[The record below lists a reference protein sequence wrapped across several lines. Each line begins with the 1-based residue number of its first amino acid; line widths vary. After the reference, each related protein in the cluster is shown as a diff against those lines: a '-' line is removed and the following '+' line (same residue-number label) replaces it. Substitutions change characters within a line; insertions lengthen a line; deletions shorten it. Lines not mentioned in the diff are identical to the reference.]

1 MAGERRLRFW
11 RKDKAKPR
19 VFLGTLAVVPRED
32 LKWVLEDMLGD
43 PGSEIEGALHA
54 ELEEIFALAPASSAD
69 PVLKTD
75 LCVDVFIPGYHTGM
89 AETFELPGW
98 TIPLIWRPKIELK
111 ARLYRLH
118 DRKLIKTFTVKER
131 PTYKECFAAAFS
143 WRAVFGFGPPVNDGD
158 MAYLLNRASLRLLRK
173 IAKVAYA

>member
-1 MAGERRLRFW
+1 MRFRRTEG
-11 RKDKAKPR
+11 KKPR

-32 LKWVLEDMLGD
+32 TKWVLEDMLGD
-43 PGSEIEGALHA
+43 PGSEIEGALHG

-75 LCVDVFIPGYHTGM
+75 LCIDVYIPGYHTGM
-89 AETFELPGW
+89 AESFELPGW
-98 TIPLIWRPKIELK
+98 TILLFWRPKIELK

-118 DRKLIKTFTVKER
+118 DRKLVRTFTVRER
-131 PTYKECFAAAFS
+131 PTYRECFAAAFS
-143 WRAVFGFGPPVNDGD
+143 LRAIFGIGPAVDRGS
-158 MAYLLNRASLRLLRK
+158 MEALLNRASLRLLRK

>member
-1 MAGERRLRFW
+1 MRFW
-11 RKDKAKPR
+11 RKERTRPR

-32 LKWVLEDMLGD
+32 AKWVLEDMFGD
-43 PGSEIEGALHA
+43 PGSEIEGALHR

-75 LCVDVFIPGYHTGM
+75 LCVDVYIPGYHTGM
-89 AETFELPGW
+89 AEAFELPGW
-98 TIPLIWRPKIELK
+98 TIPLFWRPKVELK

-118 DRKLIKTFTVKER
+118 DRKLVRTFSVKER
-131 PTYKECFAAAFS
+131 PTYRECFAAAFS
-143 WRAVFGFGPPVNDGD
+143 WHAVFGFGPAVDDGG
-158 MAYLLNRASLRLLRK
+158 MANLLNRASLRLLRK